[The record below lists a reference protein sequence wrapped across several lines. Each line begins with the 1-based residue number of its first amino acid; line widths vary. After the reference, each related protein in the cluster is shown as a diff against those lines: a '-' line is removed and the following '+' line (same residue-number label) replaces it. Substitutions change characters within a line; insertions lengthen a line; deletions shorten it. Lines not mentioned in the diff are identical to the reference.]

1 MLGVVASG
9 QNIECGGHG
18 SRRAASDSSFTD
30 EKDDETVV
38 LPLVLFE
45 DCADLPP
52 GSQPVRTTEGER
64 GVRRGG

>member
-1 MLGVVASG
+1 MRGAVVSG
-9 QNIECGGHG
+9 RNIDRGGHG
-18 SRRAASDSSFTD
+18 SRRPASDSSFTD

-52 GSQPVRTTEGER
+52 GGQSVRAVEGER
-64 GVRRGG
+64 GVHDDG